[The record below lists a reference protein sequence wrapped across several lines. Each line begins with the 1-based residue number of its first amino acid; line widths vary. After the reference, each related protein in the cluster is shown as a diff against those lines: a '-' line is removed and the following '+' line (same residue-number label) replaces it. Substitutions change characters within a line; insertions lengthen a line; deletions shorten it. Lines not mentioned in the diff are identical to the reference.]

1 MEEIVKLVAGKL
13 GISEDIARQ
22 AVELVLGQLKQHFPA
37 PIASSIDGLLSGK
50 SGLADLGNLDLGD
63 LAKGNDAGDLLGKL
77 GGLFGK
83 K

>member
-1 MEEIVKLVAGKL
+1 MEEIVKLVATKL

-22 AVELVLGQLKQHFPA
+22 AVQLVLGQLKQHFPA
-37 PIASSIDGLLSGK
+37 PIASQIDNLMTGK
-50 SGLADLGNLDLGD
+50 AGLADMANLDLGD
-63 LAKGNDAGDLLGKL
+63 LDKGTDLLGKL